1 MYKELSIQFKYNEET
16 FKKTKSRDLLEITC
30 IVCKENFE
38 LTKHQLQTNWRR
50 STNKILFCSKTCN
63 ATFKTIEKVTTN
75 CNHCDKE
82 FLKDQKDFKR
92 SENHFC
98 SKSCAVSFNNK
109 NRTEESRNKQKETL
123 KKTLENKPKNF
134 KKTIKKYSLICK
146 ICNKEF
152 IHINPKKLMCS
163 KECVALRQKQIHI
176 DHPHVINNRSN
187 PESYLES
194 SFKDYILNTL
204 TIREED
210 FIQEKRWIMSNSKL
224 YISDFYFPSLNLI
237 IELDGKQHEL
247 TVEEDINRD
256 NQILQEFN
264 INTLRITH
272 KEWSNKTLSKEI
284 EDLLQPLYN

>member
-98 SKSCAVSFNNK
+98 SKSCAASFNNT

-123 KKTLENKPKNF
+123 KKTLENKPKNL
-134 KKTIKKYSLICK
+134 KKTIKEYSLICK

-163 KECVALRQKQIHI
+163 KECVAIRQKQIHI

>member
-63 ATFKTIEKVTTN
+63 ATFKSIEKVTTN

-98 SKSCAVSFNNK
+98 SKSCAASFNNK

-134 KKTIKKYSLICK
+134 KKTIKEYSLICK

>member
-98 SKSCAVSFNNK
+98 SKSCAASFNNK

-134 KKTIKKYSLICK
+134 KKTIKEYSLICK

-272 KEWSNKTLSKEI
+272 KE
-284 EDLLQPLYN
+284 

>member
-82 FLKDQKDFKR
+82 FLKDQKDLKR

-98 SKSCAVSFNNK
+98 SKSCAASFNNK

-134 KKTIKKYSLICK
+134 KKTIKEYSLICK

>member
-1 MYKELSIQFKYNEET
+1 MP
-16 FKKTKSRDLLEITC
+16 IT
-30 IVCKENFE
+30 
-38 LTKHQLQTNWRR
+38 L
-50 STNKILFCSKTCN
+50 
-63 ATFKTIEKVTTN
+63 
-75 CNHCDKE
+75 
-82 FLKDQKDFKR
+82 
-92 SENHFC
+92 
-98 SKSCAVSFNNK
+98 KSCAASFNNK

-134 KKTIKKYSLICK
+134 KKTIKEYSLICK